1 MPTTALLVIDIQR
14 GAFDGVR
21 CPPIDGAETLVAN
34 AGVLVAA
41 ARSASVPIVF
51 VQHCEGPGEP
61 FEEGSAHGEFV
72 EALAPQ
78 PGDTVIRKRAS
89 SAFEGTALGATLAQW
104 GVAEIAV
111 CGLQSEHCVSNTSK
125 SALALGLRVRVAQD
139 GHGTWP
145 WQGRSSQDIAA
156 AANDDL
162 AALGAQVELSAAVA
176 ARLRAQH

>member
-1 MPTTALLVIDIQR
+1 MPTNALLVIDLQR

-21 CPPIDGAETLVAN
+21 CPPVDGAEALVGN
-34 AGVLVAA
+34 AGALVAA
-41 ARSASVPIVF
+41 ARAGGVPIVF
-51 VQHCEGPGEP
+51 VQHCDGAGEP
-61 FEEGSAHGEFV
+61 FEEGSSHGEFV

-89 SAFEGTALGATLAQW
+89 SAFENTALGATLAQW
-104 GVAEIAV
+104 GVEEVTV

-145 WQGRSSQDIAA
+145 WQGRTAQDIAA
-156 AANDDL
+156 AANADL
-162 AALGAQVELSAAVA
+162 AALGAQAAPSAELA
-176 ARLRAQH
+176 ARLRALR